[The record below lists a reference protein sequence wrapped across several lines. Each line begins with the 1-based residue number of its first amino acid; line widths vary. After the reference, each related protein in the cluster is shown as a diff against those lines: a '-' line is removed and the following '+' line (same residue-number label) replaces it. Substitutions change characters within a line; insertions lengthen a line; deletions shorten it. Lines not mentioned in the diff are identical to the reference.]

1 MTLKYTTGNP
11 NYIETGHVEP
21 APIDEKMLSRVK
33 DVVEKALCTLKV
45 QNGASHSEV
54 KIDDEGNI
62 KIIEIGARM
71 GGDCIGSDLVRL
83 STGYDFVDMVIDVAC
98 GIQPSFEK
106 VCVPQRARIDFIF
119 SSEDVEK
126 FRKLEQKYPE
136 CIYRMSDIEPFD
148 GHKVVDSSTRYGYVI
163 TTGEWDIQGEE

>member
-1 MTLKYTTGNP
+1 MIEEFVEGTEYSVEYISYKGKHRFLAMTLKYTTGDP

-71 GGDCIGSDLVRL
+71 GATVSDQ
-83 STGYDFVDMVIDVAC
+83 I
-98 GIQPSFEK
+98 
-106 VCVPQRARIDFIF
+106 
-119 SSEDVEK
+119 
-126 FRKLEQKYPE
+126 
-136 CIYRMSDIEPFD
+136 
-148 GHKVVDSSTRYGYVI
+148 
-163 TTGEWDIQGEE
+163 W